1 MTTSRYS
8 SPIGLFGLGDFA
20 NPHLNLCAMWANP
33 PQQCQERKGAHRL
46 DLAGLLIA
54 PIQRI
59 PRYELLL
66 SSTCTMHN
74 T

>member
-1 MTTSRYS
+1 
-8 SPIGLFGLGDFA
+8 
-20 NPHLNLCAMWANP
+20 MWANP